1 MMPEARGRSGPKPSL
16 YELEPLELAAGWVF
30 GNGDEPP
37 EVGIRGSPRDE
48 LEVLLLDALQRS
60 PCVVAF
66 SGGRDSSA
74 LLATA
79 VDIAR
84 RHGLP
89 DPIAVTRRYSDH
101 PDAHE
106 TEWQTMVIRHL
117 EVEDWICIEMD
128 DRCDLIGTYARPV
141 LLGHG
146 LVWPFAAYTNL
157 PMFEV
162 ARGGAVL
169 TGEGGDSVFGAH
181 RAAVARHLTSGSARQ
196 RVRAARLLP
205 ALAGP
210 KAVRRRLVRRT
221 LERDDAST
229 WLRPDARAEILDR
242 LASDEVD
249 QPWRWGKAVRRHPM
263 RRSWRA
269 GCLTIEVLANEYDVT
284 VSHPLFDHRFLA
296 AVASAVH
303 RHGPMSR
310 AEVMTGLFGDLLPA
324 STLSRNTKAAFNTT
338 VVGSASREFIDAWH
352 GDGVDPMLVSPEA
365 LQREWRSPRP
375 HAASFGLLQ
384 AAWLDS
390 RDDRNTA

>member
-1 MMPEARGRSGPKPSL
+1 MIPQARGPSGPKSSL

-37 EVGIRGSPRDE
+37 EVGIRGSPREE

-79 VDIAR
+79 VAVAR

-117 EVEDWICIEMD
+117 EVEDWICIEMS
-128 DRCDLIGTYARPV
+128 DRCDLIGTYARRV
-141 LLGHG
+141 LLRHG

-157 PMFEV
+157 PVFEV

-181 RAAVARHLTSGSARQ
+181 RAAVARHLISGSARQ

-210 KAVRRRLVRRT
+210 KAVRQRLLRRKLYRANT
-221 LERDDAST
+221 ST
-229 WLRPDARAEILDR
+229 WLRPHAHAEVLDR

-249 QPWRWGKAVRRHPM
+249 QPWPWDNAVRWHPM
-263 RRSWRA
+263 RRSWKAGAVTIRA
-269 GCLTIEVLANEYDVT
+269 LADENDVA
-284 VSHPLFDHRFLA
+284 VSHPLLDHGFLA

-310 AEVMTGLFGDLLPA
+310 AEIMTGLFGDLLPA
-324 STLSRNTKAAFNTT
+324 PTLSRNTKATFNTT
-338 VVGSASREFIDAWH
+338 VVGSASRQFIDAWH
-352 GDGVDPMLVSPEA
+352 GNGVDPMLVSPEA
-365 LQREWRSPRP
+365 LQREWQSSRP

-390 RDDRNTA
+390 RDDSNTA